1 MSKHIR
7 YLFLLILIL
16 ISASSFSATQDS
28 TLNLR
33 QFDQTKI
40 DSLKKLSDFNY
51 TENIIEETASMWER
65 FWSFFWY
72 QVNNLFFGK
81 ETLVARQSIYIILGL
96 ILIAVIIYQVL
107 KYNKGSLTS
116 SNALDNP
123 DLAFENIDNINAI
136 DFDAEINKAL
146 AMLNYRLA
154 LRLMYLKA
162 LKKLSDKEYINWD
175 ISKTNSQYYQ
185 ELQNPDLKNQF
196 INLTY
201 KFEYA
206 WYGNLPINQQDFS
219 VTQSQFSS
227 FYQEIK

>member
-1 MSKHIR
+1 
-7 YLFLLILIL
+7 
-16 ISASSFSATQDS
+16 
-28 TLNLR
+28 
-33 QFDQTKI
+33 
-40 DSLKKLSDFNY
+40 
-51 TENIIEETASMWER
+51 
-65 FWSFFWY
+65 
-72 QVNNLFFGK
+72 
-81 ETLVARQSIYIILGL
+81 VARQSIYIILGL
-96 ILIAVIIYQVL
+96 ILIALIIYQIL